1 LNGTLAHGLDYDD
14 RNHASTYTLA
24 SALAVA
30 ESVDASGAKALEAF
44 IAGRE
49 VRASLDPLFSKRSSG
64 IGPGAKGWHSNGI
77 LGPLAS
83 ACVASK
89 ILGLENEKT
98 AAAIGL
104 AAGSCGALTRDG
116 GTMAKPFR
124 VGHAAAA
131 GVTCALLAEE
141 GFTSDDSP
149 LEGRFGLLEALGP
162 LPDSVMTSLGSNLGR
177 EFELERDIKI
187 KPFASCTATH
197 AGIEAMFRLIK
208 KQKINTAEVEFIEAD
223 LKPYPLVRQ
232 NPQRGFEGRFS
243 MPYCLAHVIVHGRLR
258 PEDFI
263 NQRLEEPGMQEL
275 IRRVRHHPDSPSVTI
290 ALKSGERLSESIQP
304 HSDLK
309 GWEQTTDKFKDS
321 TEGLLPQEQQSTIIE
336 TVRELQ
342 QTPSIQILARALRR
356 HNA

>member
-1 LNGTLAHGLDYDD
+1 
-14 RNHASTYTLA
+14 
-24 SALAVA
+24 
-30 ESVDASGAKALEAF
+30 
-44 IAGRE
+44 
-49 VRASLDPLFSKRSSG
+49 
-64 IGPGAKGWHSNGI
+64 
-77 LGPLAS
+77 
-83 ACVASK
+83 
-89 ILGLENEKT
+89 
-98 AAAIGL
+98 
-104 AAGSCGALTRDG
+104 
-116 GTMAKPFR
+116 
-124 VGHAAAA
+124 
-131 GVTCALLAEE
+131 
-141 GFTSDDSP
+141 
-149 LEGRFGLLEALGP
+149 
-162 LPDSVMTSLGSNLGR
+162 
-177 EFELERDIKI
+177 
-187 KPFASCTATH
+187 
-197 AGIEAMFRLIK
+197 MFRLVQ

-290 ALKSGERLSESIQP
+290 ALKSGEPLSESIQP